1 MQDLSPKLH
10 IDEDHLRRLIAL
22 AKEEDL
28 GAAGDITT
36 QALSFQL
43 SAFSGQRRA
52 QIVSRADGVICGLSI
67 TPFIFAA
74 YDANLRLETNEV
86 SDGDHVTADTML
98 GSIQGEWRSI
108 LACERVVLNFM
119 QRLSGIASQTR
130 RFVDAVARTGTKIY
144 DTRKT
149 TPGLRDL
156 EKYAV
161 RCGGGHNHRHGLHDA
176 VLVKDNHLAGVPL
189 DRLAQRAFEIL
200 NEVSNLSDLEHHSGQ
215 GTASLSP
222 RDASSVEGSRQP
234 KRTAQ
239 EPAAAG
245 QTADT
250 EVGRYRSAS
259 GVERHA
265 AFVGFEVDSLEQF
278 GELLKVVGI
287 DVILLDNFSLV
298 DLRRAVEIRDRQGL
312 KDKLELEAS
321 GGITLD
327 TVRPIAETG
336 IERISVGA
344 LTHSAAAMDISLEF
358 GSP

>member
-1 MQDLSPKLH
+1 MNQLADQH
-10 IDEDHLRRLIAL
+10 IDKDRLQRLIAL

-36 QALSFQL
+36 QAVSGQL

-52 QIVSRADGVICGLSI
+52 QVVARADGVICGLSI
-67 TPFIFAA
+67 APYVLAA
-74 YDANLRLETNEV
+74 YDANLHLDTSEV
-86 SDGDHVTADTML
+86 SDGDCVTAGAVL
-98 GSIQGEWRSI
+98 GSIRGECGSI

-119 QRLSGIASQTR
+119 QRLSGIATQTR
-130 RFVDAVARTGTKIY
+130 GFVDAVAGTSAKIY

-200 NEVSNLSDLEHHSGQ
+200 NEVSNLSDHEHPSGQ
-215 GTASLSP
+215 GAAGFNP
-222 RDASSVEGSRQP
+222 RDVERVEGSRQS
-234 KRTAQ
+234 KGTAQKQWHTKERTAQ

-245 QTADT
+245 
-250 EVGRYRSAS
+250 
-259 GVERHA
+259 HA
-265 AFVGFEVDSLEQF
+265 AFVEFEVDSLEQF
-278 GELLKVVGI
+278 EELLKVVGI
-287 DVILLDNFSLV
+287 DVILLDNFSLN
-298 DLRRAVEIRDRQGL
+298 DLRSAVEIRNRQGL
-312 KDKLELEAS
+312 RGKFELEAS
-321 GGITLD
+321 GGITFE

-344 LTHSAAAMDISLEF
+344 LTHSATALDISLEF
-358 GSP
+358 SIPK

>member
-1 MQDLSPKLH
+1 MNRLADLN
-10 IDEDHLRRLIAL
+10 IDEDRLQRLIAL

-36 QALSFQL
+36 QAVSGQQSAVSGQRSAVSFQR
-43 SAFSGQRRA
+43 SAFSGQRCA
-52 QIVSRADGVICGLSI
+52 QIAARADGVVCGLGI
-67 TPFIFAA
+67 APFVLSA
-74 YDANLRLETNEV
+74 YDAKLRLVTSEV
-86 SDGDHVTADTML
+86 SDGDGVTADTIL
-98 GSIQGEWRSI
+98 GTIQGEWRSI

-119 QRLSGIASQTR
+119 QRLSGIATQTR
-130 RFVDAVARTGTKIY
+130 RFVEAVAGTDARIY

-149 TPGLRDL
+149 TPGWRDL

-161 RCGGGHNHRHGLHDA
+161 RCGGGQNHRLGLHDA

-200 NEVSNLSDLEHHSGQ
+200 NEVSNLSDREQQSVQRAAG
-215 GTASLSP
+215 LSP
-222 RDASSVEGSRQP
+222 RDARRVGGSRRP
-234 KRTAQ
+234 KHTAQ

-245 QTADT
+245 
-250 EVGRYRSAS
+250 
-259 GVERHA
+259 HA
-265 AFVGFEVDSLEQF
+265 ALVEFEVDSLEQF

-287 DVILLDNFSLV
+287 DVILLDNFPLL

-312 KDKLELEAS
+312 RDKLELEAS

-336 IERISVGA
+336 VERISVGA

-358 GSP
+358 SSP

>member
-1 MQDLSPKLH
+1 MDHLADLN
-10 IDEDHLRRLIAL
+10 IDEDRLRRLIAL

-28 GAAGDITT
+28 GTVGDITT
-36 QALSFQL
+36 QAV
-43 SAFSGQRRA
+43 SGQQSAVSDPNSA
-52 QIVSRADGVICGLSI
+52 QIKAREDGVVCGLGI
-67 TPFIFAA
+67 APFVLAA
-74 YDANLRLETNEV
+74 YDANLRLETSDV
-86 SDGDHVTADTML
+86 SDGDRVTADTLL
-98 GSIQGEWRSI
+98 GTIRGEWRSI
-108 LACERVVLNFM
+108 LTCERVVLNFM
-119 QRLSGIASQTR
+119 QRLSGIATQAR
-130 RFVDAVARTGTKIY
+130 RFVDAVAGTGVKIY

-200 NEVSNLSDLEHHSGQ
+200 NEVAEFANPQ
-215 GTASLSP
+215 
-222 RDASSVEGSRQP
+222 RP

-239 EPAAAG
+239 E
-245 QTADT
+245 QWHT
-250 EVGRYRSAS
+250 
-259 GVERHA
+259 
-265 AFVGFEVDSLEQF
+265 AFVEFEVDSLEQF

-287 DVILLDNFSLV
+287 DVILLDNFSLD
-298 DLRRAVEIRDRQGL
+298 DLHRAVEICDRQGL
-312 KDKLELEAS
+312 GGKLELEAS

-344 LTHSAAAMDISLEF
+344 LTHSAAAMDISLDF
-358 GSP
+358 GVA

>member
-1 MQDLSPKLH
+1 MHDLWRQLH
-10 IDEDHLRRLIAL
+10 IDEDRLQRLIAL

-36 QALSFQL
+36 QAV
-43 SAFSGQRRA
+43 SAQQSAISGQGSA

-67 TPFIFAA
+67 APFILTA
-74 YDANLRLETNEV
+74 YDAKLRLETSEV
-86 SDGDHVTADTML
+86 SDGDRVTADTIL
-98 GSIQGEWRSI
+98 GTIRGERCSI
-108 LACERVVLNFM
+108 LSCERIVLNFV
-119 QRLSGIASQTR
+119 QHLSGIATQTR
-130 RFVDAVARTGTKIY
+130 RFVEAVAGTDARIY

-149 TPGLRDL
+149 TPGWRDL

-161 RCGGGHNHRHGLHDA
+161 RCGGGHNHRLGLHDA
-176 VLVKDNHLAGVPL
+176 ILVKDNHLAGVPL

-200 NEVSNLSDLEHHSGQ
+200 NEVSNLSDREQQSVQRAAG
-215 GTASLSP
+215 LSP
-222 RDASSVEGSRQP
+222 RDARRVEGSRQSKHTAQEQWHTP
-234 KRTAQ
+234 ERTAQ
-239 EPAAAG
+239 ESTAAG
-245 QTADT
+245 
-250 EVGRYRSAS
+250 
-259 GVERHA
+259 HA
-265 AFVGFEVDSLEQF
+265 AFVEFEVDSLEQF

-287 DVILLDNFSLV
+287 DVILLDNFPLL

-336 IERISVGA
+336 VERISVGA

-358 GSP
+358 SSP